1 MTVRSQL
8 THDSKTSL
16 DHQGTVMLSNGYL
29 KRYVRCCLL
38 IIGLCPA
45 LLYAQSSPNAEDKLV
60 RIASGEWPPFI
71 GSDLP
76 NYGFVGEI
84 ITQAFTKQ
92 GYQVEFQFLPW
103 ARAYAETQRGLYD
116 ATAIWMHSAEREVD
130 FFYSLPVS
138 QEEFV
143 FFYPVKKP
151 FDWKTLSDLAPYKL
165 GGVLAYSYG
174 KELDAL
180 LDSGVLTMERD
191 GLAAKNLEKLA
202 KGRVDLVPEEKH
214 IGYYLINQQI
224 PHLQDLITHHPT
236 PFLTNSNYLLFP
248 KQSARSQE
256 LLGVFNHYLV
266 QTQKKKKK

>member
-1 MTVRSQL
+1 
-8 THDSKTSL
+8 
-16 DHQGTVMLSNGYL
+16 MLSNGYL
-29 KRYVRCCLL
+29 KRYLRYCLL
-38 IIGLCPA
+38 IIGLGPT
-45 LLYAQSSPNAEDKLV
+45 LLYAQSVPNTEDKLV

-84 ITQAFTKQ
+84 ITQAFAKQ

-143 FFYPVKKP
+143 FFYAVKKP
-151 FDWKTLSDLAPYKL
+151 FDWNTLTDLAPYKL
-165 GGVLAYSYG
+165 G
-174 KELDAL
+174 
-180 LDSGVLTMERD
+180 GVLTMERD

-202 KGRVDLVPEEKH
+202 KGRVDVVPEEKH

-248 KQSARSQE
+248 KQGARSQE
-256 LLGVFNHYLV
+256 LLDAFNHYLA
-266 QTQKKKKK
+266 QTQKKKKKQ

>member
-1 MTVRSQL
+1 
-8 THDSKTSL
+8 
-16 DHQGTVMLSNGYL
+16 MLICGQFKMRL
-29 KRYVRCCLL
+29 RLFL
-38 IIGLCPA
+38 FTMALCPT
-45 LLYAQSSPNAEDKLV
+45 LLSAANDSPTANQSV

-71 GSDLP
+71 GSNLP

-84 ITQAFTKQ
+84 ISQAFAQQ
-92 GYQVEFQFLPW
+92 GYQVEFHFLPW

-116 ATAIWMHSAEREVD
+116 ATAIWMHSEEREVD

-151 FDWKTLSDLAPYKL
+151 FNWTSLSELAPYKL

-180 LDSGVLTMERD
+180 LESGTLTMERD

-202 KGRVDLVPEEKH
+202 KGRVDIVPEEKH
-214 IGYYLINQQI
+214 IGYYLINQEI
-224 PHLQDLITHHPT
+224 PHLQALITHHPT

-248 KQSARSQE
+248 KQGARSQE
-256 LLGVFNHYLV
+256 LLAIFNHYL
-266 QTQKKKKK
+266 TQKRNMTEDNGSVSP